1 MPSITIS
8 DTSCL
13 ILFHKI
19 GKLNLLKELFG
30 TITITDTVLKEYNE
44 AIPDWISVIN
54 PKTNVHD
61 ELAGYLDLGEASS
74 IALAYE
80 HEGSLIIID
89 EIKGRK
95 AARELAMKVTGSLG
109 ILIAAKR
116 NGYLEVVKPVI
127 DDMISAIQTF
137 EYHRN

>member
-1 MPSITIS
+1 
-8 DTSCL
+8 
-13 ILFHKI
+13 
-19 GKLNLLKELFG
+19 
-30 TITITDTVLKEYNE
+30 VLKEYNDS
-44 AIPDWISVIN
+44 IPDWISVIN
-54 PKTNVHD
+54 PKTNVHN